1 MHADGRDQRLPMAA
15 RAATAIVRPME
26 SHRTGK
32 VFIVEDS
39 PSIRSRLV
47 ELLGAIDNVSV
58 VGEAVTPDEAI
69 AGIRRTQP
77 HCVVLDFQLIGGTGV
92 DVLRA
97 VHPGSPEIFFV
108 VLTNHPN
115 AQYRRVCMEAGADWF
130 LDKSTEFGKLKGVV
144 TDCVTSRC

>member
-1 MHADGRDQRLPMAA
+1 METQCTGR
-15 RAATAIVRPME
+15 
-26 SHRTGK
+26 

-47 ELLGAIDNVSV
+47 EMLGEIDGVCV
-58 VGEAVTPDEAI
+58 VGEADTPAAAV
-69 AGIRRTQP
+69 AGIQATKP

-97 VHPGSPEIFFV
+97 VHPAHPEIGFV

-115 AQYRRVCMEAGADWF
+115 AQYRRLCQAAGADWF
-130 LDKSTEFGKLKGVV
+130 LDKSVEFGKLKEVV
-144 TDCVTSRC
+144 AECILAHH